1 MAPAKRV
8 PPARVRIFI
17 IENIGAHPRD
27 IARMVVE
34 NFGISRQAAN
44 SHIRKLAAQGIIK
57 AEGHTKGRTYKLET
71 LAEVSYSLDVKPDMN
86 EDVEWRNNIS
96 PILEN
101 LPENVVDICQYG
113 FTEMLNNVGAHSGA
127 QSCDINVDLNAARIL
142 IIIHDYGVGIFRKIQ
157 EELGLEDARHS
168 VLNLSKG
175 KLTTDPEEHT
185 GEGIFFTSRAFD
197 EFSIMSGEYVFVSR
211 KHGDDWLLDL
221 EDTPPIEGTA
231 VWLEIGPFAKQ
242 TLTEVFRRYEDDDAR
257 FSRTH
262 VPLRLAKYEGEKL
275 ISRSQARRLLERV
288 ERFNEALLDFDGVD
302 EIGQAFADEIFRVF
316 RRQHPD
322 VKILVANVSS
332 AAQRMID
339 HVLAD
344 QDPRQRA
351 LDFD

>member
-1 MAPAKRV
+1 MASAKRI
-8 PPARVRIFI
+8 PPARVRKFI
-17 IENIGAHPRD
+17 IENISAHPRE
-27 IARMVVE
+27 IAKMVVD

-44 SHIRKLAAQGIIK
+44 SHLRKLATQGVIK
-57 AEGHTKGRTYKLET
+57 AEGHTKGRSYNFET
-71 LAEVSYSLDVKPDMN
+71 LAWVRYSLDVKPDMK
-86 EDVEWRNNIS
+86 EDAEWRNNILQ
-96 PILEN
+96 ILEDF
-101 LPENVVDICQYG
+101 PENVIDICQYG

-127 QSCDINVDLNAARIL
+127 QSCSINVDINAARAL

-168 VLNLSKG
+168 ILELSKG
-175 KLTTDPEEHT
+175 KLTTAPEEHS
-185 GEGIFFTSRAFD
+185 GEGIFFTSRVFD
-197 EFSIMSGEYVFVSR
+197 KFSIVSGEYVFLSR
-211 KHGDDWLLDL
+211 KHGDDWLLNM
-221 EDTPPIEGTA
+221 ESRPPTEGTT
-231 VWLEIGPFAKQ
+231 VFLEIGPFAEQ

-288 ERFNEALLDFDGVD
+288 ERFDEALLDFDGVD

-316 RRQHPD
+316 RGQHPE
-322 VKILVANVSS
+322 VKIVIANASS
-332 AAQRMID
+332 AAKRMID

-344 QDPRQRA
+344 QDPRQRM